1 MSREHAWFVKNL
13 PADLF
18 VEDAKYEDGFD
29 NDIIDDICTVSRERQ
44 TQTHTHRHT
53 QTHTHTHTHRHTH
66 THTDVFMHVCE
77 RGE

>member
-1 MSREHAWFVKNL
+1 MFVSREHAWFVKNL

-44 TQTHTHRHT
+44 TQTRTHAHTDRHT
-53 QTHTHTHTHRHTH
+53 DRHTDTDTHTHTHRCIHA
-66 THTDVFMHVCE
+66 CL
-77 RGE
+77 